1 MKIEL
6 KEIIDQ
12 LTDTI
17 QLKKGQK
24 VSALIDNNKI
34 VGWIIVDVLE
44 DGTIKPID
52 DYKVYKNIKELIY
65 GNM

>member
-12 LTDTI
+12 LTDAI